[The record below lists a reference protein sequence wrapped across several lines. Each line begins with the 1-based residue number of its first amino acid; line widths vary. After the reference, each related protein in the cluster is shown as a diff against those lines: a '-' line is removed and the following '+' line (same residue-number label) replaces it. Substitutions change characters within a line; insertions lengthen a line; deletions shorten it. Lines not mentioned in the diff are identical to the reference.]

1 MKVEPLLVSGSDLAF
16 IDGDMEIGVF
26 SVDRHTMETVIVFT
40 NPKIIELLGGQEI
53 RGNVVSHLSDK
64 EKALIDQGIKD
75 GIEKLQ
81 KEEQEKKEKQT
92 NDDAK

>member
-1 MKVEPLLVSGSDLAF
+1 MS
-16 IDGDMEIGVF
+16 
-26 SVDRHTMETVIVFT
+26 
-40 NPKIIELLGGQEI
+40 Q
-53 RGNVVSHLSDK
+53 LSDK